1 MERGRRLEQEVLKV
15 LEENLQTALHRS
27 GLLLNPNFPVI
38 GASPDAV
45 AEDFVVEVKCPVSLK
60 SEERYITKDNQ
71 IINKHFAQIQLQ
83 MFMQNVKKGYFCM
96 AKHDFETAQNIIV
109 IIVYYDEQ
117 FVMKIINNAM
127 TFWKQNI
134 FPLLLNAISK

>member
-1 MERGRRLEQEVLKV
+1 LKI
-15 LEENLQTALHRS
+15 LEENLKITLHRS

-45 AEDFVVEVKCPVSLK
+45 TKNFVVEVKCPVSLK

-71 IINKHFAQIQLQ
+71 IDNKYFAQIQLQ

-96 AKHDFETAQNIIV
+96 AKHDFETSQNIIV
-109 IIVYYDEQ
+109 ICVDYDEQ
-117 FVMKIINNAM
+117 FLMKIINKAM
-127 TFWKQNI
+127 NFWKQNI
-134 FPLLLNAISK
+134 FPLLFNGIIK